1 MKLAP
6 FLAAIASGREDWHLP
21 KEWAFCY
28 RDFIFSEQLLTSET
42 QSKSENSIKNILR
55 QAILLERTN
64 LNFKASF
71 SFAMQ

>member
-28 RDFIFSEQLLTSET
+28 RDFIFSEQLSTSET
-42 QSKSENSIKNILR
+42 QSKSENLI
-55 QAILLERTN
+55 E
-64 LNFKASF
+64 
-71 SFAMQ
+71 